1 MNKSNFELEY
11 RVYEMLYLIGLQQ
24 GGYSFA
30 RALKALTHTIVIV
43 VCTALSTTHYKTN
56 LQGLNYN
63 IRFHRYNPVN
73 Y

>member
-11 RVYEMLYLIGLQQ
+11 RVYERLYLIGLQQ

-30 RALKALTHTIVIV
+30 RALKALTYLIVIV
-43 VCTALSTTHYKTN
+43 VLNCNVMLKCKTN